1 MISQFLLSL
10 KYAPFFILLFLKFY
24 LLPSFVLLSLLELCF
39 SFFLMVDYSDIRCNS
54 PSVAFFFAHLGAF
67 IGFSSGHCPWVRDFT
82 LGDYSLSLVLGDLYP
97 LLCQSLD

>member
-1 MISQFLLSL
+1 M
-10 KYAPFFILLFLKFY
+10 
-24 LLPSFVLLSLLELCF
+24 LLSLLELCF